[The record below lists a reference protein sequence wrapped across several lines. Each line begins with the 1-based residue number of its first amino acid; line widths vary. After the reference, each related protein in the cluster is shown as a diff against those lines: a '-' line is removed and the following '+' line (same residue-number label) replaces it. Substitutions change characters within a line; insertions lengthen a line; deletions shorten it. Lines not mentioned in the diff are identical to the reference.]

1 MSEYFT
7 MEVQRTPDPEVVE
20 LITNQI
26 LTEQDEE
33 VYPNPQAGEI
43 GSPIAQT
50 IFFAV
55 DGIQALTLIEDTLIV
70 TRQPN
75 YSWEAIID
83 EIRDVLRD
91 FFL

>member
-7 MEVQRTPDPEVVE
+7 MEVQPTSDPDTVE
-20 LITNQI
+20 LITNQT

-33 VYPNPQAGEI
+33 IYTTPQAGEV

-83 EIRDVLRD
+83 EIRDALRD